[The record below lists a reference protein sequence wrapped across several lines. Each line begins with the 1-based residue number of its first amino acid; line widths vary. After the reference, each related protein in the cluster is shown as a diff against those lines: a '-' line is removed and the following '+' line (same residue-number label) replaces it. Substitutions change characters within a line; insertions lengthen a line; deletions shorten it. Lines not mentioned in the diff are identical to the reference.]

1 MRRGWRAVLALAAAA
16 VLAVETRAQT
26 PSRSGARTA
35 TSSQTPS
42 AAGRQLPGATRQLL
56 GSYLRI
62 GVNSVGTLG
71 SGGNTPP
78 GIQVDYSGSGVFRDQ
93 YDFLTPGSPYEGW
106 SVKWQTAPGV
116 STIHTNNNQ
125 GPNSVAGV
133 LYIYSG
139 QEYRDEVWDH
149 RAVWVGTTAAYTI
162 HHDVRFNQ
170 DDDIISILT
179 DITARTLLPRAF
191 FARFVD
197 PDARVSSADSSDTR
211 NVRGWGPI
219 PPSNIVLSEALVSGY
234 TQGLMSAQQ
243 GGVGTGIT
251 SPWSADP
258 EDYAVGSPGN
268 PVGDDVIGI
277 GFSLGN
283 VTAGRTVQLSYYYV
297 FSSAQQLATTP
308 RVFLEPSRGSLLGG
322 TLVVVTPGLLLSPAG
337 ALRCRWGASVASD
350 RSATV
355 PATYS
360 SNATATCAAPLS
372 LKLGPAPVFF
382 SATGGATWVFIG
394 VYTYVASDAGGLP
407 SLLLRPG
414 GPDSSSVDGGPL
426 LWPSTTTSSPTQPMV
441 SLAISWLLS
450 DRELFAVSSGT
461 LAYTLELLEVTD
473 PLGTAEA
480 WLGASGPRFQ
490 GAPLPPVTPAV
501 QAALAAAELAAHVA
515 TLTNGT
521 LVSPSAARLVGAVT
535 TPPLGFGMT
544 TDASAG
550 SDGLELAAFLAVP
563 VPLNASVRSPL
574 AVRAV
579 FVRLTARSGMQ
590 PLLVRTST
598 LRWLLPGPPP
608 PVATPAPPC
617 GAAASRSASASA
629 TPRASQPV
637 EFDARTACAAWKA
650 LQLDRAA
657 WSGRL
662 PQCPQSLAQLSR
674 SQWAPANECPGLNG
688 SLVVM
693 STGVEPCWAH
703 RGRVA
708 FGEADARSCFVSA
721 VASATHAAASCC
733 YDADGRLLRTGA
745 SSASDARFAP
755 YPAPLSHVFA
765 HQLPHL
771 VCCRLASGQGDCD
784 GTARTTGNSSWRGAG
799 GAAGAPYFVTL
810 DGATL
815 AFNGAGDFVF
825 LGVKT
830 APSVATPRIASLP
843 ATPGRLWGALPA
855 GVSFLSLVR
864 LLPLSLL
871 YPAGSPSASVI
882 QGWAA
887 VTAAGEHVSVTVRGG
902 QLQVHVNGTMLPLW
916 TESGFLDIF
925 TAGSTFART
934 RSGLVALARTARFGA
949 GNGTAAAAAAGAAR
963 EALAS
968 GALDS
973 SAADVTYTVG
983 NVTVVF
989 SRAQRRVRVLLPHV
1003 GVAVTVSQVRS
1014 VVAALDGALLH
1025 VAADVAPAG
1034 WNRTFGLLG
1043 NFDGVTANDVRTHGE
1058 PPLSAVNT
1066 ALKVAAP
1073 NAAFVDDLPTLPS
1086 PYTPVFSAALRD
1098 PGAVGVDIVLLNA
1111 CGIAANV
1118 TGSSGALPFAQ
1129 SACYLYGSVTDTAD
1143 IAAATL
1149 QLARELEQAAAAAR
1163 GPAPEFVNPPDSF
1176 ALVEGRVHN
1185 ITLSASVPVF
1195 LPGRPAEAVSYRV
1208 QSTPSGA
1215 CSIGERSGVLVCG
1228 PLAISA
1234 AGLTPAAN
1242 GCNATGV
1249 IVVTASSRV
1258 TSATT
1263 HHRLMLEVAAGL
1275 TGSASWSPSLSGSAS
1290 AATSN
1295 TASGST
1301 TSSVSSSA
1309 ASTSSGTVTASA
1321 TASRSAT
1328 LSGSGSATSSGT
1340 VTASATASRSAT
1352 LSGSRSEEH
1361 TSELQSR

>member
-1 MRRGWRAVLALAAAA
+1 M
-16 VLAVETRAQT
+16 
-26 PSRSGARTA
+26 
-35 TSSQTPS
+35 PS
-42 AAGRQLPGATRQLL
+42 APRT
-56 GSYLRI
+56 
-62 GVNSVGTLG
+62 
-71 SGGNTPP
+71 
-78 GIQVDYSGSGVFRDQ
+78 
-93 YDFLTPGSPYEGW
+93 
-106 SVKWQTAPGV
+106 
-116 STIHTNNNQ
+116 STT
-125 GPNSVAGV
+125 
-133 LYIYSG
+133 
-139 QEYRDEVWDH
+139 
-149 RAVWVGTTAAYTI
+149 
-162 HHDVRFNQ
+162 
-170 DDDIISILT
+170 
-179 DITARTLLPRAF
+179 
-191 FARFVD
+191 
-197 PDARVSSADSSDTR
+197 VSSCEIA
-211 NVRGWGPI
+211 
-219 PPSNIVLSEALVSGY
+219 
-234 TQGLMSAQQ
+234 
-243 GGVGTGIT
+243 
-251 SPWSADP
+251 
-258 EDYAVGSPGN
+258 
-268 PVGDDVIGI
+268 
-277 GFSLGN
+277 
-283 VTAGRTVQLSYYYV
+283 
-297 FSSAQQLATTP
+297 
-308 RVFLEPSRGSLLGG
+308 
-322 TLVVVTPGLLLSPAG
+322 
-337 ALRCRWGASVASD
+337 
-350 RSATV
+350 
-355 PATYS
+355 
-360 SNATATCAAPLS
+360 
-372 LKLGPAPVFF
+372 
-382 SATGGATWVFIG
+382 
-394 VYTYVASDAGGLP
+394 
-407 SLLLRPG
+407 
-414 GPDSSSVDGGPL
+414 
-426 LWPSTTTSSPTQPMV
+426 
-441 SLAISWLLS
+441 
-450 DRELFAVSSGT
+450 
-461 LAYTLELLEVTD
+461 D

-480 WLGASGPRFQ
+480 WLGAAGPRHQ
-490 GAPLPPVTPAV
+490 GAPLPPVTPAL

-515 TLTNGT
+515 VLANATA
-521 LVSPSAARLVGAVT
+521 VSTGAARLLGSLETAV
-535 TPPLGFGMT
+535 LGFGMT
-544 TDASAG
+544 FADRADG
-550 SDGLELAAFLAVP
+550 SEGADVTAYYVAP
-563 VPLNASVRSPL
+563 VPLNASLRSPL
-574 AVRAV
+574 AVRPV
-579 FVRLTARSGMQ
+579 FVRLTARDAARGGR
-590 PLLVRTST
+590 PLHVRTSS

-608 PVATPAPPC
+608 PP
-617 GAAASRSASASA
+617 AAASPAPRGVSASGTPTASSSA
-629 TPRASQPV
+629 ARPGAPAPV
-637 EFDARTACAAWKA
+637 AFDAHTACAAWKA
-650 LQLDRAA
+650 LRRNPAT
-657 WSGRL
+657 WNPGL
-662 PQCPQSLAQLSR
+662 PQCPQTLAQLSR
-674 SQWAPANECPGLNG
+674 SQWVPLNECPGLNG
-688 SLVVM
+688 SVATAEGAVDAW
-693 STGVEPCWAH
+693 GVAPCWVH

-721 VASATHAAASCC
+721 VTSATHAAASCC

-784 GTARTTGNSSWRGAG
+784 GTARTTGNSSWRGVG

-934 RSGLVALARTARFGA
+934 RGGLVALARTARFGA
-949 GNGTAAAAAAGAAR
+949 GNGTAAAAAAVAAR

-1058 PPLSAVNT
+1058 PPLSAEAAVYAAVNT

-1073 NAAFVDDLPTLPS
+1073 NAAFVEDLPTLPS

-1234 AGLTPAAN
+1234 AGLTPASN

-1263 HHRLMLEVAAGL
+1263 HHRLFLEVAAGL

-1352 LSGSRSEEH
+1352 LSGSGSCSVSSTATASETASDSATLSNSGSATSSTASAPSMRTSSASAAVSSTATATMSAMATASATVSMSPSRS
-1361 TSELQSR
+1361 TSASLAPSFEGSASSTYDGSPSLTAMTVLTAPTNDSTANLAAMVVSGPMSAHAVSGAATGAVVASLLALAAFFSYRRRVAARGEAPKAASAAAADISSASDSIVWHDRASLGKPALPDSGVAKPSGGSPAVNPVLLAQYAASRRPPSARHSQPKTARASFAPQASTRNLEL